1 MYPGGPRDTLST
13 SESVFHRQC
22 LPNVAAGLGD
32 RVTGVIREA
41 HVNGI
46 RLVYREEGDP
56 AAPPL
61 VLIHGRTANHN
72 DWNGVTQHF
81 AARYH
86 VIALDLRGHGAS
98 DHPGTYALPDMARD
112 VVALLDELGFE
123 RATLVGHSLGG
134 AVAYLMAMT
143 WPDRVERLVLEDP
156 APPYPMKDR
165 PPIVEDGESPGFDW
179 RMVHDTERQ
188 FLAPDPAWAAG
199 LASITAPTLVVSGAS
214 HLDVE
219 RVAAAI
225 PGAKLVTIAVGHLI
239 HVSAREAFL
248 RAVDEY
254 LAD

>member
-1 MYPGGPRDTLST
+1 M
-13 SESVFHRQC
+13 
-22 LPNVAAGLGD
+22 AAGLGD

-46 RLVYREEGDP
+46 KLVYREEGDP

-61 VLIHGRTANHN
+61 VLIHGRTADHN
-72 DWNGVTQHF
+72 DWNGITQRF

-98 DHPGTYALPDMARD
+98 DYPGEYALPDMARD
-112 VVALLDELGFE
+112 VVALLDELGFG
-123 RATLVGHSLGG
+123 RARLVGHSLGG
-134 AVAYLMAMT
+134 AVAYLVALT
-143 WPDRVERLVLEDP
+143 WPDRVERLVLEDV
-156 APPYPMKDR
+156 APPFPMKDR
-165 PPIVEDGESPGFDW
+165 APIVEDDESPRFDW

-199 LASITAPTLVVSGAS
+199 LASITAPTLVLSGAS
-214 HLDVE
+214 HFDVE
-219 RVAAAI
+219 AVAERI
-225 PGAKLVTIAVGHLI
+225 PGAKLVTIPVGHLI

-248 RAVDEY
+248 RAVDEF